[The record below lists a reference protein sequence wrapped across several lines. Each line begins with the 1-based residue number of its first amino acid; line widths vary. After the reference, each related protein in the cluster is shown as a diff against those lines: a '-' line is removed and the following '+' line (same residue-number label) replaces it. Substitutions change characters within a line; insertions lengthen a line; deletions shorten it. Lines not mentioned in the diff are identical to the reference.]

1 MWLGVSQQFMWL
13 GEIVFA
19 KMSLY
24 NFFDLLNTLT
34 SSENIILPTL
44 TVTTKKNAPKAVTWV
59 TG

>member
-1 MWLGVSQQFMWL
+1 MWLA
-13 GEIVFA
+13 EIVFA

-44 TVTTKKNAPKAVTWV
+44 TVTTKKECSKSCHLGDRVNEEV
-59 TG
+59 